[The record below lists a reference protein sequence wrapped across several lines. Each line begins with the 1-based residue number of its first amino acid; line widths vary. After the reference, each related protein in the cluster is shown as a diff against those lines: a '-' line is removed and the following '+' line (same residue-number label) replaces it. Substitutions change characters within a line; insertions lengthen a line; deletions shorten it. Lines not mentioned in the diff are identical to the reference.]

1 MLLYQP
7 DSGYCY
13 NSDSILLYGFISRFD
28 PKGRML
34 DVGTGCGIVGLL
46 VARDFEKVALEGIE
60 KQSLYAEFARR
71 NAQINGIGYT
81 LHEGDFLE
89 LDTTLKYDWIV
100 SNPPFYHEGSARSEN
115 PMLHQARY
123 NVHLPIQ
130 AFAQKIAKLLTPK
143 GEAAVCYDARQFVQ
157 LCSAFEGVG
166 LRVVDVQFVHSKCD
180 RASTLVMV
188 HLKKNSKSAMNVLFP
203 LITFE
208 NDSYTPAVQAIYD
221 KAKAHSIKCPII

>member
-7 DSGYCY
+7 DGGYCY

-28 PKGRML
+28 LKGRML
-34 DVGTGCGIVGLL
+34 DVGAGCGIVGLL
-46 VARDFEKVALEGIE
+46 VGRDFPNVSLEAVE
-60 KQSLYAEFARR
+60 KQPLYAEFARR
-71 NAQINGIGYT
+71 NAEINHIEYT

-89 LDTTLKYDWIV
+89 FGNHGSYDWIV
-100 SNPPFYHEGSARSEN
+100 SNPPFYHESVSRSEN
-115 PMLHQARY
+115 PILHQARY
-123 NVHLPIQ
+123 NVHLPIL

-166 LRVVDVQFVHSKCD
+166 LRVVDVQFVHSKRD
-180 RASTLVMV
+180 RPSTLVMV

-221 KAKAHSIKCPII
+221 KAKAHSIKCPI